1 MTLCLI
7 QVFEGGAEV
16 QLKNKVVNF
25 DLAFAQQR
33 AQVNAQ
39 VRQRPISGNPQNNKR
54 SNLSVMLRSKK

>member
-39 VRQRPISGNPQNNKR
+39 VR
-54 SNLSVMLRSKK
+54 